1 MPNDTPSR
9 SNDMHEPDEFV
20 VALPHVSVIASRI
33 EKLGPTCETV
43 DSPTLNLA
51 LVKLRDLDR
60 FTASLRRAAQTR
72 VDQAD
77 KAWVLDI
84 VNAPNPASTTPL
96 DDLMFCLRYD
106 FAVSCG
112 GWIPSMG
119 KNRIVH
125 NVTGLPHIDGGAVR
139 YPERAPAPTPVSEL
153 DLNRGSGVRVGVLDT
168 GLYPHPALAGR
179 YLSAPADLLTEGT
192 VYTHFAGHAAFVS
205 GLILRRAPAAELDVR
220 QTLRTARATTTLWDL
235 VRRMMT
241 FRGSGVRILNLSL
254 GCYTADGQP
263 PMALAR
269 AVRLLS
275 PDIVIVA
282 AAGNHGDRAENAESD
297 HPDVTPRTA
306 FWPAAMDDV
315 VAVGADRGAGA
326 EGPRLAPF
334 SPRLPWVTVTADGV
348 DVVSTYLSGDVD
360 VLTRAGSQRR
370 RFDGYA
376 RWSGTSFAAATVTG
390 ELAALARPGVSAWQ
404 AVAEL
409 KERARLKP
417 DGPVRLFT
425 G

>member
-1 MPNDTPSR
+1 MSKDTSSPS
-9 SNDMHEPDEFV
+9 DMHEPDEFV
-20 VALPHVSVIASRI
+20 VALPHVALIASRI
-33 EKLGPTCETV
+33 EKLGPTCETL
-43 DSPTLNLA
+43 DSPELSLA
-51 LVKLRDLDR
+51 LVKLRQLDGSAA
-60 FTASLRRAAQTR
+60 TLRREAQTR
-72 VDQAD
+72 VDKVD
-77 KAWVLDI
+77 TAWVLDL

-106 FAVSCG
+106 FAASCA

-119 KNRIVH
+119 KNRVVH

-139 YPERAPAPTPVSEL
+139 YPRKAAAPAPISEL
-153 DLNRGSGVRVGVLDT
+153 DRGRGCGVRVGVLDT

-179 YLSAPADLLTEGT
+179 YLSAPSDLLTEGT

-220 QTLRTARATTTLWDL
+220 QTLSNDHAITTLWEL
-235 VRRMMT
+235 VRRMMS
-241 FRGSGVRILNLSL
+241 FRGSGIQILNLSL

-282 AAGNHGDRAENAESD
+282 AAGNHGDRAENAKSD
-297 HPDVTPRTA
+297 HPDVTPQTA

-315 VAVGADRGAGA
+315 IAVGADNGPGA
-326 EGPRLAPF
+326 EAGPAAF
-334 SPRLPWVTVTADGV
+334 SPRLPWVAMTADGV
-348 DVVSTYLSGDVD
+348 DVVSTFLAGDVV
-360 VLTRAGSQRR
+360 VLTKTGPQHR

-390 ELAALARPGVSAWQ
+390 ELAALARPGVSAWN

-409 KERARLKP
+409 KEQARLKP
-417 DGPVRLFT
+417 DGPIRLFN